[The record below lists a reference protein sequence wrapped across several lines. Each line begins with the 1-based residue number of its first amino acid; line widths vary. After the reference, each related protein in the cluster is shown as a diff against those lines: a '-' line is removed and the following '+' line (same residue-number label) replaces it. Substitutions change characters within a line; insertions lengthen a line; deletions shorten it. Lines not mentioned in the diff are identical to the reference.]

1 MNDLADDT
9 AVLSRFARPAPP
21 DPAPTDEWPGA
32 FPPQISNISEAPMI
46 VETIASNS
54 SGESV
59 PPSPS
64 PEQPPL
70 APHDPPEPAP
80 QAAAWQRALRVIV
93 TETRSSNTGLTKSRV
108 WRTNKRGRAAIKS
121 RKNH

>member
-1 MNDLADDT
+1 
-9 AVLSRFARPAPP
+9 
-21 DPAPTDEWPGA
+21 
-32 FPPQISNISEAPMI
+32 MI
-46 VETIASNS
+46 IETIASDS
-54 SGESV
+54 GGESV
-59 PPSPS
+59 PPSPN

-93 TETRSSNTGLTKSRV
+93 METRSSNTGLTKSRV

>member
-1 MNDLADDT
+1 MIIDDI
-9 AVLSRFARPAPP
+9 
-21 DPAPTDEWPGA
+21 G
-32 FPPQISNISEAPMI
+32 SNLRD
-46 VETIASNS
+46 
-54 SGESV
+54 ESV
-59 PPSPS
+59 PPSPN

-93 TETRSSNTGLTKSRV
+93 METRSSNPGLTKSRA

>member
-1 MNDLADDT
+1 
-9 AVLSRFARPAPP
+9 
-21 DPAPTDEWPGA
+21 
-32 FPPQISNISEAPMI
+32 MI
-46 VETIASNS
+46 IETIASNS
-54 SGESV
+54 GGENV
-59 PPSPS
+59 PPSPN
-64 PEQPPL
+64 PEQPPF

-93 TETRSSNTGLTKSRV
+93 METRSSNTGLTKSRV